1 MSLRIGAIAAR
12 YGRRLPFVRN
22 ASTAM
27 VLTATGVVVWNQQSQ
42 LATKLE
48 SSHQIQQPLSSLVI
62 PTLEATLR
70 VQRLVLTAVMIV
82 WDYESAKLSAKLHLD
97 KGSKEK
103 LKWEEERNSRQREL
117 EDAQKS
123 YTDESASS
131 GLRPSEYRELVRMT
145 RPSCNSASVCSH
157 KSYVWQ
163 YVETSTKAAGCVCG
177 RTPCRG

>member
-1 MSLRIGAIAAR
+1 MSLRIGAVASR
-12 YGRRLPFVRN
+12 YGSRLPFVRN
-22 ASTAM
+22 VSTAVM
-27 VLTATGVVVWNQQSQ
+27 LTATGVAVWNLQPQ
-42 LATKLE
+42 LVTKLE
-48 SSHQIQQPLSSLVI
+48 ASHQVQQPLSSLVI

-82 WDYESAKLSAKLHLD
+82 WDYESAKLSVKLHLD

-103 LKWEEERNSRQREL
+103 LQWEKDRNTRQREL

-131 GLRPSEYRELVRMT
+131 GLGPSEYRELVRKT
-145 RPSCNSASVCSH
+145 LPSCNSASVCSH
-157 KSYVWQ
+157 NSYVWQ
-163 YVETSTKAAGCVCG
+163 YLETSTEAAGCFCG